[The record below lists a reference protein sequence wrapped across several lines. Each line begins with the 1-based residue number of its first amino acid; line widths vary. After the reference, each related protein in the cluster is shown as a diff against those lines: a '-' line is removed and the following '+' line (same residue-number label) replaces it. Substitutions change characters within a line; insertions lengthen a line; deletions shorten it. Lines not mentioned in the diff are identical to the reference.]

1 MVGRSLVSFD
11 GENSGGSRRSSR
23 QLWVIA
29 LLGTAMAAL
38 FVFRS
43 LDSKRAAV
51 EQARHGAPHSAAIH
65 AVTAR
70 TMHAPRTPA
79 GARDLRPTAEA
90 AEQHA
95 AIAEPAAS
103 AAQVVPAEP
112 TAQDYID
119 HARAEPRDE
128 AWANAMERTF
138 GEDLGNKAKQQ
149 NFRLGRIEC
158 FATSC
163 TAELFWDTLREA
175 RAGLKGALGGPDH
188 TRCSPRLL
196 LSREGNENAAEMGVM
211 VLDCKAERERA
222 AIRAGTT
229 TH

>member
-1 MVGRSLVSFD
+1 MVGLSLVSLD
-11 GENSGGSRRSSR
+11 GENSGSSRRSSR

-29 LLGTAMAAL
+29 LLGTATAAL

-43 LDSKRAAV
+43 LDSKRAADA
-51 EQARHGAPHSAAIH
+51 QALHGAPPSA
-65 AVTAR
+65 TAR
-70 TMHAPRTPA
+70 PVTVRTVRAAPRTPA
-79 GARDLRPTAEA
+79 AASDLSSASAPAE
-90 AEQHA
+90 HA
-95 AIAEPAAS
+95 AIADPAAS

-112 TAQDYID
+112 TDQSYIE
-119 HARAEPRDE
+119 HARAEPRDD

-138 GEDLGNKAKQQ
+138 GEDLENKAKQL
-149 NFRLGRIEC
+149 NFRVGRIEC

-163 TAELFWDTLREA
+163 TAELFWDSLREA

-188 TRCSPRLL
+188 THCSPRLL

-211 VLDCKAERERA
+211 VLDCKADRERA
-222 AIRAGTT
+222 AIRAGTK